1 MMFRKVAKRKTR
13 RYDKERGCYVYD
25 IAFKTQTPITER
37 TIEVAEAFGL
47 GIDEDHEHV
56 LYDDFEL
63 KLAEGDI
70 VYITGD
76 SGSGKS
82 VLLKAIAKDL
92 GDEASLMEE
101 LLKDSDMPIIDLVG
115 SSFHE
120 ALNKLSLVGLND
132 AFLFLRLPRHL
143 SDGQKY
149 RFKIAQLMD
158 RGKKYWLC
166 DEFCSTLDRT
176 TARIVAYNIQ
186 KHARRSNSTLLVAT
200 THTDLRE
207 DLNPSIYIHKG
218 WGKEIEI
225 EYRPNAEPS
234 RCTVAQDVE
243 IVETDKREYHKL
255 AYLHYRNHKIP
266 APLKIFSMKL
276 KGETI
281 GVIAY
286 MYPSISSS
294 GRKKVVG
301 YSPKLEEL
309 NKEWATV
316 GRVIIHPKYRSI
328 GLGSRIVEDT
338 LPLVGRR
345 HIELIAVM
353 AQYSPFAER
362 AGMQRV
368 LLTQPSERIVN
379 ALNKIKELGLNPA
392 LLSSRLYN
400 ERKLKELD
408 ERGMEQLKEALLMVD
423 THYYRRLSRIP
434 KPYLKKAVFIEW
446 LKDQDAE
453 SLAYGLQNLAI
464 LAQSKAYLYWST
476 DWMEGFHFA
485 K

>member
-1 MMFRKVAKRKTR
+1 MMPGPIVLLKTR
-13 RYDKERGCYVYD
+13 RYDKKKGCYIYD
-25 IAFKTQTPITER
+25 IAFKTKAQVTER

-47 GIDEDHEHV
+47 GIDEEHEHI
-56 LYDDFEL
+56 LFNDFML
-63 KLAEGDI
+63 KLEEGDI

-82 VLLKAIAKDL
+82 VLLRALAKDL
-92 GDEASLMEE
+92 GDESILMRE
-101 LLKDSDMPIIDLVG
+101 LPMNDKLPIIDLVG
-115 SSFHE
+115 NSFSD
-120 ALNKLSLVGLND
+120 ALKKLSLVGLND
-132 AFLFLRLPRHL
+132 AFLFLRLPDHL
-143 SDGQKY
+143 SDGQMY
-149 RFKIAQLMD
+149 RFRIAQLLD
-158 RGKKYWLC
+158 QEKKIWLC

-176 TARIVAYNIQ
+176 TARIVSYNIQ
-186 KHARRSNSTLLVAT
+186 KLARRSSSTLIVAT

-218 WGKEIEI
+218 WGQEVKVD
-225 EYRPNAEPS
+225 YRPNAEPAK
-234 RCTVAQDVE
+234 CTVAKFVSITE
-243 IVETDKREYHKL
+243 ADKREYNKL

-266 APLKIFSMKL
+266 APLKIYSMKL

-286 MYPSISSS
+286 VYPSISSS
-294 GRKKVVG
+294 GRRKVVG
-301 YSPKLEEL
+301 YSPKIEEL
-309 NKEWATV
+309 NREWATI
-316 GRVIIHPKYRSI
+316 GRVIVHPKYRSI
-328 GLGSRIVEDT
+328 GLGSKIIEET

-368 LLTQPSERIVN
+368 LLTQPSERIVK
-379 ALNKIKELGLNPA
+379 ALNSIKELGLNPA

-408 ERGMEQLKEALLMVD
+408 EEGIEQLKEALLMVD

-434 KPYLKKAVFIEW
+434 KPYLKKALFIEW
-446 LKDQDAE
+446 LKDQDVE
-453 SLAYGLQNLAI
+453 SLAHSLQNLAV
-464 LAQSKAYLYWST
+464 LSQSKAYLYWST
-476 DWMEGFHFA
+476 DWMEEDS
-485 K
+485 